1 MRLNSNRYE
10 NSEPFFNVELD
21 EDGREKITISNSK
34 LIVFW
39 ESLGYRKVV
48 NDNGDYIL
56 VLIKSNSIVVEIKEH
71 MLREEIRKYTY
82 HIGNENIWIKYLEK
96 EYVVKKLFESFHTIK
111 ISRNNGNE
119 NTGYLYYQNF
129 ILKVS
134 SDKTDLIEY
143 ENFDGFIW
151 EKEIIKRDFVSFEKA
166 ECVFGD
172 FIKIIAND
180 DTERLKSII
189 SIIGYLIH
197 SFKNPS
203 CAKAIILMDSEIDV
217 EFNEAN
223 GGTGKSLIGKAVG
236 QIVSNLFIDG
246 KTIKSQDKF
255 RLSALNS
262 HHRIIFFDDV
272 KKEFDFE
279 SLYPIITGDLYI
291 EKKYKNAIV
300 IPSSETPKILITSNY
315 VVKGGGG
322 NAEKRRKVEYEVSTY
337 FKNVLT
343 PKEEF
348 GHQFFDDWDK
358 EEWTKF
364 DNFMVLALQFYL
376 KKGLI
381 EPKSINIDYNRL
393 KIETSVDFIDFMDNI
408 ISMPQQYQKPA
419 LPNVLV
425 IDKNKLFSDFLNT
438 KPNTAERITP
448 ITIKKWIDRYCNYYN
463 IETSHYKSNGNVFVE
478 LNISNLTSENN
489 QELNNN

>member
-82 HIGNENIWIKYLEK
+82 HIGNENLWIKYLEK

-134 SDKTDLIEY
+134 CDKIDLIEY

-151 EKEIIKRDFVSFEKA
+151 EKEIIKRDFISFEKA

-255 RLSALNS
+255 RLSALDS

-376 KKGLI
+376 KKGLK

>member
-10 NSEPFFNVELD
+10 NSDPFFSVEFD
-21 EDGREKITISNSK
+21 ENRREIITISNLK

-71 MLREEIRKYTY
+71 VLRNEIRDYTKQ
-82 HIGNENIWIKYLEK
+82 IDKKSVWAKFLEK
-96 EYVVKKLFESFHTIK
+96 DYVVKKLFESFHTIEMN
-111 ISRNNGNE
+111 RNTGNE
-119 NTGYLYYQNF
+119 TTGYLYFQNVILLVTSYKIDFIDYQNF
-129 ILKVS
+129 
-134 SDKTDLIEY
+134 EGY
-143 ENFDGFIW
+143 IW
-151 EKEIIKRDFVSFEKA
+151 EKEIIKRDFVLIEKD
-166 ECVFGD
+166 ECVFGE
-172 FIKIIAND
+172 FIRIIASD
-180 DTERLKSII
+180 EPERLKSII

-236 QIVSNLFIDG
+236 QIVPNLFIDG
-246 KTIKSQDKF
+246 KTMKSQDKF
-255 RLSALNS
+255 RLSGLNS

-272 KKEFDFE
+272 KKDFDFE

-300 IPSSETPKILITSNY
+300 IPSTETPKILITSNY

-337 FKNVLT
+337 FKNFLT

-348 GHQFFDDWDK
+348 GHQLFDDWDE

-364 DNFMVLALQFYL
+364 DNFMVSTLQFYL
-376 KKGLI
+376 RKGLI
-381 EPKSINIDYNRL
+381 EPKSINIDFNRL
-393 KIETSVDFIDFMDNI
+393 KIETSVDFIDFMDNL
-408 ISMPQQYQKPA
+408 ISMPEQYQKPA
-419 LPNVLV
+419 SPNVLV
-425 IDKNKLFSDFLNT
+425 IDKNKLFGDFLDT
-438 KPNTAERITP
+438 KPNTAERISP
-448 ITIKKWIDRYCNYYN
+448 ITIKKWIDKYCNYYN
-463 IETSHYKSNGNVFVE
+463 IETNHYKSNGNVFVE
-478 LNISNLTSENN
+478 LNISNLTNNNN
-489 QELNNN
+489 Q